1 MLKLSQLLTAKPW
14 MPAISASRVKKITV
28 KLTEEEAK
36 ANAGKTVELTF
47 KAKIKDGANLSE
59 YVNEDGVTRV
69 PNTAKYNFNNDP
81 GTEQKSKPVPVI
93 PPTPGE
99 PEIKKDVNDKPA
111 GNTS

>member
-1 MLKLSQLLTAKPW
+1 M
-14 MPAISASRVKKITV
+14 

-81 GTEQKSKPVPVI
+81 GTEKNLNQSQLSHQHQVNQKLRRMLTTNLPKH
-93 PPTPGE
+93 
-99 PEIKKDVNDKPA
+99 
-111 GNTS
+111 